1 METEVLNV
9 YDCGGNL
16 ISKMVQR
23 GTEALKENEYIMLSV
38 VFIKND
44 KDQFLIQKTSEERGS
59 LFSTTGGHVRHK
71 ETPVEAIIREIQEEL
86 GMTVL
91 EEQVTF
97 INRTVLENKPCI
109 FNVFYLE
116 MNANVNSFVLQEDE
130 VAAVLWLNRLEIT
143 ELIENNQFLQ
153 SHGLLFDYIK

>member
-1 METEVLNV
+1 MEADVLDV
-9 YDCGGNL
+9 YDYDGNL
-16 ISKMVQR
+16 INKTVQR
-23 GTEALKENEYIMLSV
+23 GTEDLKENEYVMLSV

-44 KDQFLIQKTSEERGS
+44 KDQFLIQKTSEERGE
-59 LFSTTGGHVRHK
+59 LFSATGGHVRHK

-86 GMTVL
+86 GITVL
-91 EEQVTF
+91 EERVTF
-97 INRTVLENKPCI
+97 IDKAVLENKPCI

-116 MNANVNSFVLQEDE
+116 INADAHSFELQEDE
-130 VAAVLWLNRLEIT
+130 VAEVLWLNRQEIT